1 MLNIMSV
8 KFRIAEE
15 TEVKRMTAEKLNAII
30 EESGMK
36 QKYIAEKVGISD
48 QALSAMLNG
57 RQRIDVDTFFAIAV
71 VLNMTPDQIYAF
83 RKGA

>member
-1 MLNIMSV
+1 
-8 KFRIAEE
+8 
-15 TEVKRMTAEKLNAII
+15 MTAEKLNAII
-30 EESGMK
+30 EERGMK

-57 RQRIDVDTFFAIAV
+57 RQKIDVDTFFAIAV